1 MLHSCFPE
9 RLKSLR
15 QEKNMLQQDLAEHL
29 KVSKST
35 ISGWEVGRNQPNYD
49 TLIELSIFFGVSVDY
64 LIGRRNSSNQKHSTS
79 AILLLTFL
87 EQVVPDAVIRQIA
100 RSLFECVI
108 N

>member
-35 ISGWEVGRNQPNYD
+35 VSGWERYTDRPRGRTDIITPPVLLIDDANQG
-49 TLIELSIFFGVSVDY
+49 LIQKAY
-64 LIGRRNSSNQKHSTS
+64 LVNS
-79 AILLLTFL
+79 
-87 EQVVPDAVIRQIA
+87 EDRQTGI
-100 RSLFECVI
+100 
-108 N
+108 